1 MQMTMK
7 KGRLKTAN
15 RLLQQTALPAVF
27 GLLSL
32 SVGQAW
38 ANSGVAGRFV
48 QCTATVQGN
57 GTFNGHPALVF
68 GSQGNGVNLLNN
80 NQPEDIQATIHY
92 QCTNN
97 DAYTVK
103 VRLCFNID
111 GGRRSPNI
119 YTPRKMVHS
128 RNNAQTLQLSLLKPD
143 DTNWGTDNTANS
155 PSSFGTGVFHIGLN
169 SSVSGTIPIKARLI
183 SGQNNAIPTNLGSY
197 LADFTSGSTALS
209 WKAERY
215 AIGPNPSDCGNI
227 LTNNRFPFVVQA
239 HVAPVCEITAA
250 DDIDFG
256 THTAGSTDL
265 KQSGNLTVRCTN
277 STPYSIG
284 LVPSNGNQDGKGE
297 MKSLNHAAT
306 NTDKVPYQLRKSSS
320 SNAHFWGNNES
331 GSGSVKSNQTGDG
344 NEQTH
349 TVYAEVRS
357 TDYTPDEY
365 RDKVTVHVKY

>member
-15 RLLQQTALPAVF
+15 RLLRQTALPAVF

-57 GTFNGHPALVF
+57 GTVNGNPALIF

-80 NQPEDIQATIHY
+80 NQPEDIQATINY
-92 QCTNN
+92 QCANN

-111 GGRRSPNI
+111 GGRRFTNI

-128 RNNAQTLQLSLLKPD
+128 GNNAQTLQLSLLKPD
-143 DTNWGTDNTANS
+143 NTNWGTDNTANS
-155 PSSFGTGVFHIGLN
+155 PSSVGTGVMRISPN
-169 SSVSGTIPIKARLI
+169 TSASGTIPIRARLI
-183 SGQNNAIPTNLGSY
+183 SGQKNAIPTTSGYY
-197 LADFTSGSTALS
+197 LADFTGGSTSLS

-215 AIGPNPSDCGNI
+215 GTPDPADCGSV
-227 LTNNRFPFVVQA
+227 LTNNRFSFVVQA

>member
-32 SVGQAW
+32 FGEPAW
-38 ANSGVAGRFV
+38 ANSGEAGRFV

-57 GTFNGHPALVF
+57 GTVNGQPALAF
-68 GSQGNGVNLLNN
+68 GSSGNGVNLLNN
-80 NQPEDIQATIHY
+80 NQPDDVQATIHY

-97 DAYTVK
+97 DEYSIK

-111 GGRRSPNI
+111 GGRKSPNI
-119 YTPRKMVHS
+119 YAPRKMTS
-128 RNNAQTLQLSLLKPD
+128 TENSSQTLQLSLLKPN
-143 DTNWGTDNTANS
+143 DTEWGTDGTTNS
-155 PSSFGTGVFHIGLN
+155 PSSFGTGVMRIGLK
-169 SSVSGTIPIKARLI
+169 SSFSGSIPIKARLVR
-183 SGQNNAIPTNLGSY
+183 GQNNVIPTTSGYY
-197 LADFTSGSTALS
+197 LSDFTGGSTALS

-215 AIGPNPSDCGNI
+215 GKPDPANCGND
-227 LTNNRFPFVVQA
+227 LNTGQRFPFVVQA